1 LVLTQVFKLERC
13 DQFFPMEALVSDNAV
28 HGWVFA
34 VCVHHD
40 CAGGITFFPI
50 SFKFMVGSTYVTI

>member
-28 HGWVFA
+28 HG
-34 VCVHHD
+34 
-40 CAGGITFFPI
+40 
-50 SFKFMVGSTYVTI
+50 